1 MEVGEGLIHLL
12 PQLPG
17 VTVKFWRLH
26 LDMKQRAGE
35 VTWRKTVTFGG
46 LERGV
51 NPNLLKDI
59 SGGHEAETEGLHD
72 GVGVPPAPSIMP

>member
-1 MEVGEGLIHLL
+1 
-12 PQLPG
+12 
-17 VTVKFWRLH
+17 
-26 LDMKQRAGE
+26 MKQRAGE